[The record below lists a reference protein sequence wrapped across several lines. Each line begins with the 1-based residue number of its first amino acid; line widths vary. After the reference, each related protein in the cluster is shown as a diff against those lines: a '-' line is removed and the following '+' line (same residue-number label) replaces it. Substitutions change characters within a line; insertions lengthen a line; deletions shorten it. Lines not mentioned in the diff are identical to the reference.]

1 MSEIITILINGLV
14 RLIKCVFE
22 FLAKFRKHYEFVILK
37 LFDLSRFFDLLLN
50 HLAKLS

>member
-37 LFDLSRFFDLLLN
+37 LFDLSCSFDLFIN
-50 HLAKLS
+50 E